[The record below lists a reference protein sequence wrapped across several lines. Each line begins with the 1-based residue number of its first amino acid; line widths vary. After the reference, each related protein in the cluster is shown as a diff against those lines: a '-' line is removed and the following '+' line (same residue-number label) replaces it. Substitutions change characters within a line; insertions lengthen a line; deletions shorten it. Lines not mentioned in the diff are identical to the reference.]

1 MVRVLFVC
9 MGNICRS
16 PTAEG
21 VMRHRLNERGLDTF
35 VDVDSAGTIAY
46 HAGKK
51 PDRRAREEA
60 SRQGVDLGAQRA
72 RQVTVQD
79 FETFHFVLA
88 MDRDNLRDLEHI
100 KPSDSEADLRLL
112 CDFAPELP
120 LDEVPD
126 PYYGGDMGFRNVFRI
141 VDTAIEKLIDH
152 IESDLMQQDEPPNT

>member
-16 PTAEG
+16 PTGEG
-21 VMRHRLNERGLDTF
+21 VMRQRLVERGLDPF

-60 SRQGVDLGAQRA
+60 LRQGVDLGPQRA
-72 RQVTVQD
+72 RQVTVED
-79 FETFHFVLA
+79 FDTFHFVLA
-88 MDRDNLRDLEHI
+88 MDRDNLQDLEQI
-100 KPSDSEADLRLL
+100 KPADSEADLRLL

-120 LDEVPD
+120 VDEVPD

-141 VDTAIEKLIDH
+141 VDTAVENLIDH
-152 IESDLMQQDEPPNT
+152 IESNLLRTDEPRDT

>member
-21 VMRHRLNERGLDTF
+21 LMRHRLTERGLDAF

-60 SRQGVDLGAQRA
+60 HRHGVDLGPQRA
-72 RQVTVQD
+72 RQVTEGD
-79 FETFHFVLA
+79 FKDFHFVLA
-88 MDRDNLRDLEHI
+88 MDRENLQDLQRI
-100 KPSDSEADLRLL
+100 RPADSGADLRLL
-112 CDFAPELP
+112 CAFAPELP
-120 LDEVPD
+120 CDEVPD
-126 PYYGGDMGFRNVFRI
+126 PYYGGDMGFRDVFKI
-141 VDTAIEKLIDH
+141 VDTAVGRLIDH
-152 IESDLMQQDEPPNT
+152 IESEILHTDEQRRT